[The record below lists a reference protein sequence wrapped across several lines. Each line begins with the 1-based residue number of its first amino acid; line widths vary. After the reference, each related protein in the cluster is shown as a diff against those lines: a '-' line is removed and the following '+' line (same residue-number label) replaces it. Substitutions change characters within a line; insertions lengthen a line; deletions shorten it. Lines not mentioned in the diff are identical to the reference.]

1 MALYRTEATVLRT
14 RNLGEADKIL
24 TLFTRERGK
33 VSAVARGSRRPR
45 NHLMGISQ
53 PFTHGAFLIFRGK
66 NLDSISQGT
75 IIDAWQYLREDLL
88 KMAYASYIVEL
99 VDRLTEEYDPNER
112 VYLLLIAVLGELK
125 TDDLEDRLTRFFELH
140 FLRLIGIEPQLERCV
155 GCDEIMTAGG
165 HQLRFSAREGGIL
178 CPNCQGSRTDALPL
192 SQAAY
197 QAMKWLSFAKLDRLT
212 VLQMPRAV
220 ESEIEEVLRSFIN
233 FHLQR
238 PLKSLEFLY
247 TIRGTS

>member
-1 MALYRTEATVLRT
+1 MALYRTEAIVLRT

-24 TLFTRERGK
+24 TLFTKERGK

-45 NHLMGISQ
+45 NHLMGVAQ
-53 PFTHGAFLIFRGK
+53 PFTHSTFLIFRGK

-75 IIDAWQYLREDLL
+75 IINAWLYLREDLL

-99 VDRLTEEYDPNER
+99 VDRLTEEYDPSER
-112 VYLLLIAVLGELK
+112 IYSLLVAVFERLCNDG
-125 TDDLEDRLTRFFELH
+125 LETRLVRFFELR
-140 FLRLIGIEPQLERCV
+140 FLRLIGLDPQLEHCV
-155 GCDEIMTAGG
+155 GCDTVMTDTG
-165 HQLRFSAREGGIL
+165 HQLRFSPREGGVL
-178 CPNCQGSRTDALPL
+178 CPDCQRRRTDALSL
-192 SQAAY
+192 SLGAY
-197 QAMKWLSFAKLDRLT
+197 QVMRWLSNADIDRLS
-212 VLQMPRAV
+212 VLQMPEAV
-220 ESEIEEVLRSFIN
+220 ADEVEETLRNFIN